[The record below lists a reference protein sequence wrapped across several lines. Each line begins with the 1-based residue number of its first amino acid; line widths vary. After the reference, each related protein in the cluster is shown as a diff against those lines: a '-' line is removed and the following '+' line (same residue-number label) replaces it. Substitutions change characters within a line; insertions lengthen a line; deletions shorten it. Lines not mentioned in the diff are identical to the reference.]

1 MTTTHTP
8 SDLKPRIMAE
18 LDRHPYRV
26 PAWLRW
32 NHGQTVWSP
41 WFRRKDLPAYRLEQI
56 DTPDDDFLRLH
67 VLDGKPDAPTAL
79 LLHGL
84 EGSVRSG
91 YNIGLALQLSNAG
104 WRVVA
109 MEFRSC
115 GGVMNRAK
123 RLYHSGETTD
133 LAFVVDYLIDQ
144 NPDTRI
150 YIAGTSLGGN
160 VTAKWLGESAE
171 SIPDNVA
178 GAAVVCPPFDML
190 RAGPH
195 IDQVLGGRY
204 VKHFLKT
211 LIPKAIE
218 KEAQYPGC
226 VDIKRVCAS
235 QTFEEFD
242 TWGTA
247 AIHGFEDAF
256 DYWRKVA
263 CGQFLPHIRVP
274 TMLVAAADDP
284 FNPAD
289 TLPHETAAESPHL
302 YPQFTKRGGH
312 VGFVYGS
319 PWRPRYWA
327 EEQVRRFF
335 QLAEESILR

>member
-1 MTTTHTP
+1 MTAIH
-8 SDLKPRIMAE
+8 SDSDVKPGIMAE
-18 LDRHPYRV
+18 LERHPYRA

-32 NHGQTVWSP
+32 NHGQTVWGP
-41 WFRRKDLPAYRLEQI
+41 FFRRKDLPPYRLEEI
-56 DTPDDDFLRLH
+56 ETPDDDFLRLH
-67 VLDGKPDAPTAL
+67 VLDGEPGSPTAL

-91 YNIGLALQLSNAG
+91 YNIGMAKLFSDAG
-104 WRVVA
+104 WHVA
-109 MEFRSC
+109 ALEFRSC

-133 LAFVVDYLIDQ
+133 LAFVVDHLIGRD
-144 NPDTRI
+144 PSARV

-160 VTAKWLGESAE
+160 VTAKWLGESADSVPE
-171 SIPDNVA
+171 NVV
-178 GAAVVCPPFDML
+178 GAALLCPPFDLL

-195 IDQVLGGRY
+195 IDRLLGGAY
-204 VKHFLKT
+204 VRHFLKS

-226 VDIKRVCAS
+226 VDIERVRNAR
-235 QTFEEFD
+235 TFEEFD

-247 AIHGFEDAF
+247 ALHGFDDAF
-256 DYWRKVA
+256 DYWRRVA
-263 CGQFLPHIRVP
+263 CGQFLSNIRVP
-274 TMLVAAADDP
+274 TMLLASADDP

-289 TLPHETAAESPHL
+289 TLPRDTAAESPYL
-302 YPQFTKRGGH
+302 YPQFTNSGGH
-312 VGFVYGS
+312 VGFVYGP

-327 EEQVRRFF
+327 EEHIVRFF
-335 QLAEESILR
+335 QLLEAHA